1 MNIYYLAGII
11 CFIFLGIKG
20 VEYKYN
26 KDEDK
31 SFKSSIID
39 TIYIFIAVVLG
50 DVIFKQI
57 NPILKESGPHVF
69 VDNPSF

>member
-11 CFIFLGIKG
+11 CVIFLGIKG

-39 TIYIFIAVVLG
+39 TIYVFISIILG
-50 DVIFKQI
+50 DFIITQV
-57 NPILKESGPHVF
+57 NPILKDSGPNVF
-69 VDNPSF
+69 IDNPSF